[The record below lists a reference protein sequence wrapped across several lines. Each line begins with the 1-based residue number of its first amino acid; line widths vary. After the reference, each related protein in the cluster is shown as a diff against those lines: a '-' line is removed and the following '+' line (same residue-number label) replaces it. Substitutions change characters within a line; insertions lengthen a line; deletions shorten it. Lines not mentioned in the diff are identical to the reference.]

1 MLSLLTFGSSVCR
14 EAWGCVSWQT
24 GSPETVWLELSLIGH
39 VTSLGQFL
47 PLKPETR
54 IRGGWSLFIFM
65 FLHLNAA
72 RLDLTI
78 SSCLHLTFHLCT

>member
-39 VTSLGQFL
+39 VTSLGHFL

-54 IRGGWSLFIFM
+54 WLEPFYFYV
-65 FLHLNAA
+65 FAFE
-72 RLDLTI
+72 
-78 SSCLHLTFHLCT
+78 CC